1 MDIYLS
7 FFSVIDLLKTT
18 DAVKKTKNSN
28 MMKILD
34 HLNQRIRSV
43 LYQSSSEQISFMLQ
57 LKGEGSMNSTHATA
71 LHKNNK
77 IASSETN
84 NITIDKILKRN

>member
-57 LKGEGSMNSTHATA
+57 LKGEGSMNSTHANA

-84 NITIDKILKRN
+84 NITIDKMLKRN